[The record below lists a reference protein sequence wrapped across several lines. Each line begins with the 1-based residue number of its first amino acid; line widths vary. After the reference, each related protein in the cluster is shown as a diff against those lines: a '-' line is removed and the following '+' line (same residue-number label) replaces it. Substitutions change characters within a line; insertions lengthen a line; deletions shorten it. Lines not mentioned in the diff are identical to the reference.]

1 MIRNFAELLNIV
13 KKMPNKTIVIV
24 AAHTESALDAA
35 IKIND
40 ENIANCLL
48 VGNEKKIRKYL
59 SENKPKYK
67 NIFEIINTKDDL
79 QKAAKKSVQAV
90 QDGKADIILKGNCP
104 TAILLKAVLDK
115 ENGLRTGNILSDV
128 LVYEHPERLVLMSDG
143 GINLYP
149 TIEDKVSIINNAVKV
164 AHSLQNNNPKV
175 ALLAAVEVVNPK
187 MQATLDA
194 EIITQMNE
202 RGEIEDCIVKGPLA
216 FDNAVNKSAAKA
228 KGIDSKVAGDAD
240 ILIVPNIEAGNIFG
254 KSLTYYCKYRVAHV
268 VMGAK
273 VPILIASRVDSAE
286 TKFLTMVLGVM
297 SA

>member
-90 QDGKADIILKGNCP
+90 QDGKAGYC
-104 TAILLKAVLDK
+104 A
-115 ENGLRTGNILSDV
+115 
-128 LVYEHPERLVLMSDG
+128 DG
-143 GINLYP
+143 CQP
-149 TIEDKVSIINNAVKV
+149 W
-164 AHSLQNNNPKV
+164 
-175 ALLAAVEVVNPK
+175 
-187 MQATLDA
+187 
-194 EIITQMNE
+194 
-202 RGEIEDCIVKGPLA
+202 
-216 FDNAVNKSAAKA
+216 
-228 KGIDSKVAGDAD
+228 
-240 ILIVPNIEAGNIFG
+240 AGNG
-254 KSLTYYCKYRVAHV
+254 RL
-268 VMGAK
+268 
-273 VPILIASRVDSAE
+273 
-286 TKFLTMVLGVM
+286 
-297 SA
+297 